1 MRWFAATMEADA
13 TTPWHILNNRQK
25 PLKFWWLGD
34 GNMVAEGRD
43 LISDTLKGVAEP
55 STIDNKATGDSIAMG
70 LIAIKM
76 DVHKV

>member
-25 PLKFWWLGD
+25 PLKFWWLGN

-43 LISDTLKGVAEP
+43 LISDTFEGVAEI
-55 STIDNKATGDSIAMG
+55 SAIDYQATCYGIAFR
-70 LIAIKM
+70 LVAIKM